1 MKVTWKGDASHVPA
15 CRLFGIIFAQ
25 GRPEDISMLAESEQ
39 RKLANNPHFEPADKE
54 AEALRVS
61 APVPD
66 GQAGEAL
73 AAAGKDP
80 RPPMGERIREL
91 TEKLEAAKKENA
103 ALSEENAA
111 LKARLE
117 NAGAAENDAKTGR
130 NGANGGKSGG
140 KGGSQKK

>member
-80 RPPMGERIREL
+80 RPPMVERIREL
-91 TEKLEAAKKENA
+91 TEKLEAAKK
-103 ALSEENAA
+103 ENAA